1 MIAAWSAENV
11 EVKLRVEALE
21 PIAVRLRAL
30 GARDHGRIRQID
42 TYFWTP
48 APGTRLKLRAQQ
60 PGASELIA
68 YSRPDRTALRASR
81 YRICPVPDTAA
92 LEEALGQALGVTARV
107 VKSRHLFLVGR
118 TRIQLDR
125 VEGLGSFVELEVVL
139 GPGEAEEVGAR
150 EGERLLAALGI
161 AAAPRIAGS
170 YADL

>member
-1 MIAAWSAENV
+1 VIAAWSAENV

-48 APGTRLKLRAQQ
+48 APGTRLKLRA
-60 PGASELIA
+60 
-68 YSRPDRTALRASR
+68 
-81 YRICPVPDTAA
+81 
-92 LEEALGQALGVTARV
+92 
-107 VKSRHLFLVGR
+107 
-118 TRIQLDR
+118 
-125 VEGLGSFVELEVVL
+125 
-139 GPGEAEEVGAR
+139 
-150 EGERLLAALGI
+150 ALGI

>member
-1 MIAAWSAENV
+1 VVGRERRGQAP
-11 EVKLRVEALE
+11 R
-21 PIAVRLRAL
+21 R
-30 GARDHGRIRQID
+30 GAR
-42 TYFWTP
+42 
-48 APGTRLKLRAQQ
+48 
-60 PGASELIA
+60 
-68 YSRPDRTALRASR
+68 
-81 YRICPVPDTAA
+81 
-92 LEEALGQALGVTARV
+92 
-107 VKSRHLFLVGR
+107 FLVGR